1 MIGSR
6 YDADE
11 IEDPYCYRGT
21 ACLKN
26 KLGLRDASMLQ
37 AFELEMTSLRAD
49 EPLPAGRF
57 GPQHYRR
64 IHRHLFQDVY
74 RWAGSHRT
82 TATSKG
88 GNLFCRPQFIDREMI
103 RLFSKLKSAPFLA
116 GSEPDAFIRSVAEFL
131 SDLNAIHPFREGNG
145 RSQLAFLHLIALRA
159 GHPLEIERIKPA
171 EFLAAMIRGFGG
183 ETAPLA
189 AQLGALLA

>member
-1 MIGSR
+1 MTGSR

-11 IEDPYCYRGT
+11 IADPYSYRGT

-26 KLGLRDASMLQ
+26 KLGLRDADTLQ
-37 AFELEMTSLRAD
+37 AFELEMSTVRAD

-57 GPQHYRR
+57 GPTHYCR

-74 RWAGSHRT
+74 RWAGSYRT
-82 TATSKG
+82 IATSKG
-88 GNLFCRPQFIDREMI
+88 GNLFCRPQFIEREMV
-103 RLFSKLKSAPFLA
+103 RLFGKLRSAAFLL
-116 GSEPDAFIRSVAEFL
+116 GGDRDGFIRSVAEFL

-145 RSQLAFLHLIALRA
+145 RSQLAFLHLLALRA

-171 EFLAAMIRGFGG
+171 AFLAAMICSFDGNI
-183 ETAPLA
+183 EPLA
-189 AQLGALLA
+189 EQLTALLV